1 MPIGTAA
8 KKAGISR
15 QSLQY
20 YLMVGLLEPTEVTPT
35 GRRMFDEK
43 IIERIKLIKKLNKS
57 GYPLRAIRES
67 FPVLVQFPTAPG
79 VQKDTPV
86 QFCGYQIGRVASVE
100 YPKPRRDLN
109 TGQVYHQILVVLSID
124 KKHAKIPSNVEVKLM
139 TRGLGSSFIDLKI
152 DPTYIPSPNEPNRYL
167 VADTL
172 LQGST
177 GMTSEFFPEE
187 SQKKL
192 ELLVVKISA
201 LAQNLND
208 VVGDPNSKNNVKSIL
223 TNLSAASGKATEMFE
238 EFRKF
243 SVKGTAT
250 LKNLEDDTDKF
261 VTSIVATSE
270 ELGKTLA
277 EMRVTLEKV
286 NSGKG
291 SAGKFV
297 NDAQFYESLVE
308 TSEEMRKML
317 EELKKFLAMVNE
329 KGRLPVKL

>member
-1 MPIGTAA
+1 M
-8 KKAGISR
+8 
-15 QSLQY
+15 
-20 YLMVGLLEPTEVTPT
+20 
-35 GRRMFDEK
+35 
-43 IIERIKLIKKLNKS
+43 
-57 GYPLRAIRES
+57 YPE
-67 FPVLVQFPTAPG
+67 
-79 VQKDTPV
+79 
-86 QFCGYQIGRVASVE
+86 
-100 YPKPRRDLN
+100 PRRDLK

-139 TRGLGSSFIDLKI
+139 TRGLGSSFIDLKV
-152 DPTYIPSPNEPNRYL
+152 DLANIPSPNEPNAFL
-167 VADTL
+167 AAETL
-172 LQGST
+172 
-177 GMTSEFFPEE
+177 TSEFFPEE

-208 VVGDPNSKNNVKSIL
+208 VVGDPNSKNDFKSIL
-223 TNLSAASGKATEMFE
+223 ANLSAASGKATEMFD

-243 SVKGTAT
+243 SVTGTAT
-250 LKNLEDDTDKF
+250 LKSLEDDTDKF

-291 SAGKFV
+291 SVGKFV

-308 TSEEMRKML
+308 TSEEMRRVL
-317 EELKKFLAMVNE
+317 EELRTFLAKVNE

>member
-1 MPIGTAA
+1 VSDYETSERRRNLI
-8 KKAGISR
+8 
-15 QSLQY
+15 
-20 YLMVGLLEPTEVTPT
+20 VGVFVVGALCALIWLIFQFRDLPGAVTK
-35 GRRMFDEK
+35 F
-43 IIERIKLIKKLNKS
+43 S
-57 GYPLRAIRES
+57 S

-86 QFCGYQIGRVASVE
+86 QFCGYQIGRVANVE

-109 TGQVYHQILVVLSID
+109 TGQIYHQILVRLRID

-139 TRGLGSSFIDLKI
+139 TRGLGSSFIDLKV
-152 DPTYIPSPNEPNRYL
+152 DPINILSPNEPNAFL
-167 VADTL
+167 AANTL

-192 ELLVVKISA
+192 EELVVKISV
-201 LAQNLND
+201 LAHNLND
-208 VVGDPNSKNNVKSIL
+208 VVGDPNSKNDVKSML
-223 TNLSAASGKATEMFE
+223 ANLSVASGKATDMFE

-243 SVKGTAT
+243 SATGTTILKGF
-250 LKNLEDDTDKF
+250 DDDVDKF

-291 SAGKFV
+291 SAGKLV
-297 NDAQFYESLVE
+297 NDAQLYESLVE

-317 EELKKFLAMVNE
+317 EEVRTFMAKVNE
-329 KGRLPVKL
+329 KGRLPVKW

>member
-1 MPIGTAA
+1 MSDYETSERRRNLI
-8 KKAGISR
+8 
-15 QSLQY
+15 
-20 YLMVGLLEPTEVTPT
+20 VGLFVVGALCALLWLIFQFRDLPGAVT
-35 GRRMFDEK
+35 
-43 IIERIKLIKKLNKS
+43 KLS
-57 GYPLRAIRES
+57 S
-67 FPVLVQFPTAPG
+67 FPVFVQFPTAPG

-86 QFCGYQIGRVASVE
+86 QFCGYQIGRVANVM

-109 TGQVYHQILVVLSID
+109 TGLWYHQILVVLSID
-124 KKHAKIPSNVEVKLM
+124 KKHANIPSNVEVKLM

-152 DPTYIPSPNEPNRYL
+152 DPAHIPSPNDSNDFLAAE
-167 VADTL
+167 TL

-192 ELLVVKISA
+192 ELLVEELST
-201 LAQNLND
+201 LAKNIND
-208 VVGDPNSKNNVKSIL
+208 VVGDPNTKDNFKSIL
-223 TNLSAASGKATEMFE
+223 TNLSVASAKASDMFE
-238 EFRKF
+238 GLREF
-243 SVKGTAT
+243 SVTGTAT
-250 LKNLEDDTDKF
+250 LKSLEDDTDKF
-261 VTSIVATSE
+261 VTSIIATSE

-297 NDAQFYESLVE
+297 NDPQFYESLVD

-317 EELKKFLAMVNE
+317 EELRTFMANANE
-329 KGRLPVKL
+329 KGSVPIKLK

>member
-1 MPIGTAA
+1 VSDYETSERRRNLI
-8 KKAGISR
+8 
-15 QSLQY
+15 
-20 YLMVGLLEPTEVTPT
+20 VGVFVVGALCALIWLIFQFRDLPGAVTK
-35 GRRMFDEK
+35 F
-43 IIERIKLIKKLNKS
+43 S
-57 GYPLRAIRES
+57 S

-86 QFCGYQIGRVASVE
+86 QFCGYQIGRVTSVM
-100 YPKPRRDLN
+100 YPEPRRDLN
-109 TGQVYHQILVVLSID
+109 TGQVYHQILVRLSID
-124 KKHAKIPSNVEVKLM
+124 KKHAQIPSNVEVKLM
-139 TRGLGSSFIDLKI
+139 TRGLGSSYIDLKV
-152 DPTYIPSPNEPNRYL
+152 DPANIPSPNEPNAFL
-167 VADTL
+167 TASTL

-192 ELLVVKISA
+192 EILVEKISI

-208 VVGDPNSKNNVKSIL
+208 VVGDPNSKNDFKSIL
-223 TNLSAASGKATEMFE
+223 ANLSSASGKATDMFE

-243 SVKGTAT
+243 SATGTK
-250 LKNLEDDTDKF
+250 LLEGFDDDVDKF

-291 SAGKFV
+291 SAGKLV
-297 NDAQFYESLVE
+297 NDAQLYESLVE

-317 EELKKFLAMVNE
+317 EELRTFMAHINE
-329 KGRLPVKL
+329 RGSVPIKLK

>member
-1 MPIGTAA
+1 VSDYETSERRRNIIV
-8 KKAGISR
+8 GIFV
-15 QSLQY
+15 
-20 YLMVGLLEPTEVTPT
+20 VGAICALLWLIFQFRDLPGAVT
-35 GRRMFDEK
+35 
-43 IIERIKLIKKLNKS
+43 KLS
-57 GYPLRAIRES
+57 S
-67 FPVLVQFPTAPG
+67 FPVFVQFPTAPG

-86 QFCGYQIGRVASVE
+86 QFCGYQIGRVANVMHPE
-100 YPKPRRDLN
+100 PRRDLN

-124 KKHAKIPSNVEVKLM
+124 KKHVNIPSNVEVKLM

-152 DPTYIPSPNEPNRYL
+152 DPTYIPSPNEPNAFL
-167 VADTL
+167 AAETL

-187 SQKKL
+187 SQKKFE
-192 ELLVVKISA
+192 ELAETLTTLTK
-201 LAQNLND
+201 NLND
-208 VVGDPNSKNNVKSIL
+208 VLGDPNNKENFKIMLANMSDASK
-223 TNLSAASGKATEMFE
+223 KATQMFD

-250 LKNLEDDTDKF
+250 LKSLEDDTDKF

-291 SAGKFV
+291 SAGKLV
-297 NDAQFYESLVE
+297 NDAQLYESLVD
-308 TSEEMRKML
+308 TSEEMRKVL
-317 EELKKFLAMVNE
+317 EELRTFLSKVNE
-329 KGRLPVKL
+329 KGRLPIKL

>member
-1 MPIGTAA
+1 MSDYETSERRRNLIV
-8 KKAGISR
+8 GIFV
-15 QSLQY
+15 
-20 YLMVGLLEPTEVTPT
+20 VGALIALVWLIFQFRDLPGAVTK
-35 GRRMFDEK
+35 F
-43 IIERIKLIKKLNKS
+43 S
-57 GYPLRAIRES
+57 S

-86 QFCGYQIGRVASVE
+86 QFCGYQIGRVTSVM
-100 YPKPRRDLN
+100 YPEPRRDLK
-109 TGQVYHQILVVLSID
+109 TGQVYHQILVRLSID

-139 TRGLGSSFIDLKI
+139 TRGLGSSYIDLKV
-152 DPTYIPSPNEPNRYL
+152 DPANIPSPNEPNAFL
-167 VADTL
+167 AADTL

-192 ELLVVKISA
+192 EELVVKISI

-208 VVGDPNSKNNVKSIL
+208 VVGDPNSKNDFKSIL
-223 TNLSAASGKATEMFE
+223 ANLSTASGKATDMFE

-243 SVKGTAT
+243 SATGTKLLKGFD
-250 LKNLEDDTDKF
+250 NDVDKF

-291 SAGKFV
+291 SAGKLV
-297 NDAQFYESLVE
+297 NDAQLYESLVE

-317 EELKKFLAMVNE
+317 EELRTFMAHINE
-329 KGRLPVKL
+329 RGSVPIKLK